1 MRLWEIFK
9 YKSVTVK
16 KKLNSIDLVICIVKL
31 NEFNTVKKQ
40 VEEFGQPSKNPD
52 GENRRLKHS
61 AEILQDPNDVWTYD
75 FFIFLKYK

>member
-1 MRLWEIFK
+1 M
-9 YKSVTVK
+9 
-16 KKLNSIDLVICIVKL
+16 CIVKL

-61 AEILQDPNDVWTYD
+61 TEILQDPNDV
-75 FFIFLKYK
+75 